1 VHQALL
7 RDDSIISLS
16 MNDDKLMEEVYLS
29 LLAAPALFASQFAR
43 HKVEM
48 VGNREPRAA
57 LHIIITE
64 VAAVAHRLNR
74 LSAPQAVR
82 NMLNAVREGGRQQC
96 SQDHDNVC
104 QCVTDAVNEMGRR
117 HFSSPNKS
125 STKRKAA
132 TAAHNAHDDD
142 DDDDDNDNDDGGGG
156 GGGGGALSPTQANS
170 PDHHMLEDLHEAIS
184 GVRNQI
190 VGMVQQGRVDERQK
204 AVLLR
209 QLEDCCEATK

>member
-1 VHQALL
+1 M
-7 RDDSIISLS
+7 S
-16 MNDDKLMEEVYLS
+16 MSKNNDELMDEAYGS
-29 LLAAPALFASQFAR
+29 LLAAPALFPSQFAR

-48 VGNREPRAA
+48 VGNGEPRAA

-74 LSAPQAVR
+74 LSAAQAVR
-82 NMLNAVREGGRQQC
+82 NMLNAVGSEGGKQQC
-96 SQDHDNVC
+96 SQDRDNVC
-104 QCVTDAVNEMGRR
+104 QCVADAVKEMGRR
-117 HFSSPNKS
+117 HSWSPNRS
-125 STKRKAA
+125 PNKRKAA
-132 TAAHNAHDDD
+132 TDAHNAHDDDDEDEDDD
-142 DDDDDNDNDDGGGG
+142 DDDDDNDDDDGGAGT
-156 GGGGGALSPTQANS
+156 LSPTQANS

-184 GVRNQI
+184 GVRNKI